1 MQVLNISK
9 NGTIKCEMS
18 DGRLGYTYKSG
29 YVRVSL
35 KNPSPTLYPNFK
47 RRGVKLYQI
56 NVKRKN
62 ISADGENY
70 YYTRELIYNE
80 LDRLRLLYAFDLK
93 NCQNK

>member
-1 MQVLNISK
+1 MKVLNISK

-29 YVRVSL
+29 YVRVSC
-35 KNPSPTLYPNFK
+35 KDQPHFR

-56 NVKRKN
+56 NKKRKN
-62 ISADGENY
+62 FNAKRDNY

-80 LDRLRLLYAFDLK
+80 LDRLRMLYAFDQN
-93 NCQNK
+93 NCQPKTK

>member
-18 DGRLGYTYKSG
+18 DGRLGYTYRSG
-29 YVRVSL
+29 YVRVSC
-35 KNPSPTLYPNFK
+35 KDQPHFR

-56 NVKRKN
+56 NTKVKHYNKN
-62 ISADGENY
+62 RESY

-80 LDRLRLLYAFDLK
+80 LDRLRLLYAFDQN

>member
-18 DGRLGYTYKSG
+18 DGRLGYTYRSG

-35 KNPSPTLYPNFK
+35 KYNK
-47 RRGVKLYQI
+47 KKLYQI
-56 NVKRKN
+56 NVKRTNYNAKR
-62 ISADGENY
+62 SNY

-80 LDRLRLLYAFDLK
+80 LDRLRMLYAFDCK
-93 NCQNK
+93 NCQPKNN

>member
-1 MQVLNISK
+1 MQILNISK

-35 KNPSPTLYPNFK
+35 KHNSK
-47 RRGVKLYQI
+47 RLYQI
-56 NVKRKN
+56 NVKRTHYN
-62 ISADGENY
+62 AQRSNY
-70 YYTRELIYNE
+70 YYTRELLYNE
-80 LDRLRLLYAFDLK
+80 LDRLRMLYAFDQN

>member
-1 MQVLNISK
+1 MQILNISK

-35 KNPSPTLYPNFK
+35 KHNSK
-47 RRGVKLYQI
+47 RLYQI
-56 NVKRKN
+56 NVKRTNYNAKR
-62 ISADGENY
+62 SNY
-70 YYTRELIYNE
+70 YYTRELLYNE
-80 LDRLRLLYAFDLK
+80 LDRLRLLYAFDQN

>member
-1 MQVLNISK
+1 MQILNISK

-35 KNPSPTLYPNFK
+35 KHNSK
-47 RRGVKLYQI
+47 RLYQI
-56 NVKRKN
+56 NVKRTNYNAKR
-62 ISADGENY
+62 SNY
-70 YYTRELIYNE
+70 YYTRKLLYNE
-80 LDRLRLLYAFDLK
+80 LDRLRLLYAFDQN

>member
-29 YVRVSL
+29 YVRVSC
-35 KNPSPTLYPNFK
+35 KDQPHFR

-56 NVKRKN
+56 NTKVK
-62 ISADGENY
+62 
-70 YYTRELIYNE
+70 LIKGDNLPICTLEY
-80 LDRLRLLYAFDLK
+80 
-93 NCQNK
+93 

>member
-35 KNPSPTLYPNFK
+35 KHNNK
-47 RRGVKLYQI
+47 KLYQI
-56 NVKRKN
+56 NTKHTKFNAKR
-62 ISADGENY
+62 DNY
-70 YYTRELIYNE
+70 YYTRELLYNE
-80 LDRLRLLYAFDLK
+80 LDRLRMLYAFDLK

>member
-1 MQVLNISK
+1 MKVLDISK

-18 DGRLGYTYKSG
+18 DGRLGYTYRSG

-35 KNPSPTLYPNFK
+35 KYNK
-47 RRGVKLYQI
+47 KKLYQI
-56 NVKRKN
+56 NVKRTNYNAKR
-62 ISADGENY
+62 SNY

-80 LDRLRLLYAFDLK
+80 LDRLRMLYAFDRN

>member
-29 YVRVSL
+29 YVRVSC
-35 KNPSPTLYPNFK
+35 KDQPHFR

-56 NVKRKN
+56 NTKVKLIKGN
-62 ISADGENY
+62 NY
-70 YYTRELIYNE
+70 RYVRVLVPNE
-80 LDRLRLLYAFDLK
+80 LDRLRMLYAFDCK
-93 NCQNK
+93 NCQPKNN

>member
-1 MQVLNISK
+1 MKVLNISK

-29 YVRVSL
+29 YVRVSC
-35 KNPSPTLYPNFK
+35 KDQPHFK

-56 NVKRKN
+56 NTKVKHYNKN
-62 ISADGENY
+62 RDNY
-70 YYTRELIYNE
+70 YYTRTLINNE
-80 LDRLRLLYAFDLK
+80 LDRLRLLYTFDLK

>member
-29 YVRVSL
+29 YVRVSC
-35 KNPSPTLYPNFK
+35 KDQPHFR

-56 NVKRKN
+56 NKKRKH
-62 ISADGENY
+62 ISANGRNY
-70 YYTRELIYNE
+70 YYTRELV
-80 LDRLRLLYAFDLK
+80 FDQLK
-93 NCQNK
+93 QLQMLHTFNQNNCKPKTK

>member
-29 YVRVSL
+29 YVRVSC
-35 KNPSPTLYPNFK
+35 KDQPHFR

-56 NVKRKN
+56 NKKRKHFN
-62 ISADGENY
+62 AKRSNY

-80 LDRLRLLYAFDLK
+80 LDRLRMLYAFDLK